1 MGYEN
6 ANIETIAR
14 GVCLRE
20 GHLLVCQPAKGGRCY
35 LPGGHVEFGETAR
48 QALVREIREEL
59 GLAAEAGAF
68 LAVAENAFDQG
79 GERHCE
85 VNLLF
90 RLDVPGLPPPP
101 VRPQAAEPWIAFRWV
116 PFDAPSLAAAKL
128 LPAHLVAD
136 LPRFLAQPGQ
146 HVEDGR

>member
-1 MGYEN
+1 MPYEN

-14 GVCLRE
+14 GVCLRD
-20 GHLLVCQPAKGGRCY
+20 GHLLVCKPAKGGRCY

-59 GLAAEAGAF
+59 GQAAEAGAF
-68 LAVAENAFDQG
+68 LAVTENAFEQA
-79 GERHCE
+79 GEPHCE

-101 VRPQAAEPWIAFRWV
+101 AAPRAAEPWIGFAWV
-116 PFDAPSLAAAKL
+116 PFDAPSLAAANL
-128 LPAHLVAD
+128 LPAHLAAD
-136 LPRFLAQPGQ
+136 LPAYLAAPGR
-146 HVEDGR
+146 HTEAH